1 MFNYYTYKDLVDVL
15 DLNKKT
21 LQDCGIARNDIKQ
34 INCDGKVHSFIN
46 PSNLELFKS
55 SVIDWSEFEE
65 ITENDANVKIV
76 ELKEIERVEQE
87 EVYKKTDAYKLKKLE
102 EENASIN
109 YILMQNN
116 LL

>member
-1 MFNYYTYKDLVDVL
+1 MLYTNKDLCDVL
-15 DLNKKT
+15 DLRKGGLNE
-21 LQDCGIARNDIKQ
+21 CGVYIDDITQ
-34 INCDGKVHSFIN
+34 INCNGVCHSFIN

-87 EVYKKTDAYKLKKLE
+87 EVYKKTDAYKLKKLA
-102 EENASIN
+102 EENANIN
-109 YILMQNN
+109 YILMKND